1 MMSTERHAAGERR
14 QGTRERIDG
23 LLATRQNMWVLY
35 ERLAGVP
42 PYKEQ
47 EPQLLQSFVQV
58 LVDYIASAHF
68 SLYERIVNREERR
81 QAIVQLAE
89 ELYPRI
95 AAVTEAAVAFNDK
108 YDGVTLDSV
117 TEELAGHLSM
127 LGEGLAERIELE
139 DRLIS
144 AMRK

>member
-1 MMSTERHAAGERR
+1 MSTERHAAGERR

-58 LVDYIASAHF
+58 LVDYISSAHF
-68 SLYERIVNREERR
+68 SLYERIVNRYEGR
-81 QAIVQLAE
+81 QAHGPLGGGG
-89 ELYPRI
+89 YPRI